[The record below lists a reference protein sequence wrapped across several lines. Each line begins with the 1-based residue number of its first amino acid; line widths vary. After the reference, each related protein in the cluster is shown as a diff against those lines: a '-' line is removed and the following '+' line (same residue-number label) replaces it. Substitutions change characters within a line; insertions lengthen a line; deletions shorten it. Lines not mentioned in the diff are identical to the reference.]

1 MSKNIS
7 FISSSDYSK
16 ITFIGPVW
24 KFSFSHS
31 LCELYEHFEFSI
43 LFSMWLQ
50 TYAVLQKDNTEYHE
64 LSVNHGHTL
73 HQSFMATNHKNEMS
87 S

>member
-50 TYAVLQKDNTEYHE
+50 TYAVLQKDNTRISWAICKSWSYIT
-64 LSVNHGHTL
+64 SVFYGY
-73 HQSFMATNHKNEMS
+73 KP
-87 S
+87 